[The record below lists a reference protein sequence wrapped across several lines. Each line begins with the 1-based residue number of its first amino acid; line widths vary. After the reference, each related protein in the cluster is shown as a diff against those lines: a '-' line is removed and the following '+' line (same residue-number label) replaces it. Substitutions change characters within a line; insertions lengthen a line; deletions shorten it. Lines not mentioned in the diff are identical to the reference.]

1 MNDVTTPHPDP
12 RIQLLLDKDAIRDV
26 LARYTRGIDRFDVDL
41 VRSVFHPDA
50 IESHGP
56 FQGLSH
62 DWIDTFDPEEFRTV
76 ERHHQLGQSIIE
88 VDGDVAYSE
97 TYVLATRGHQPGGD
111 EPNVEIVH
119 GRYVDKL
126 ERRDGEWKIA
136 RRTATI
142 DYASRLISSEWAA
155 TASFIRGLRHPEDVV
170 YQNASLDMD
179 AAGTTST

>member
-1 MNDVTTPHPDP
+1 MNDVNTTHSDP

-26 LARYTRGIDRFDVDL
+26 LARYTRAIDRYDVDL
-41 VRSVFHPDA
+41 ARSVFHPDA
-50 IESHGP
+50 IECHGP
-56 FQGLSH
+56 FEGLSH

-119 GRYVDKL
+119 GRYVDRL

-142 DYASRLISSEWAA
+142 DYASRLISADWDA
-155 TASFIRGLRHPEDVV
+155 TATFVRGLRYPEDIV
-170 YQNASLDMD
+170 YKNVAPDDAVASR
-179 AAGTTST
+179 